1 MTDAEIIKALA
12 CCKSPVADC
21 DECTIFDFGT
31 DCQFIVIK
39 YALDLINRQQEDIE
53 RLRSMNC
60 AKLDTIH
67 DLQAD
72 TNKLKEQLQDVQE
85 RYEEA
90 QTKIEQWKEEANKYQ
105 KLWCIAVDDIETAK
119 AEAYKEFAK
128 KLKKEF
134 LTLEYQFNTTR
145 KTLPIDFVKDQI
157 KWLLQEVSID
167 IIYSLVE
174 EYEKGGEQE

>member
-1 MTDAEIIKALA
+1 MTNYERENEISTDEIIKRLER
-12 CCKSPVADC
+12 CVKRGNRNYD
-21 DECTIFDFGT
+21 T
-31 DCQFIVIK
+31 DIV
-39 YALDLINRQQEDIE
+39 LDLIYRQQEDIE

-90 QTKIEQWKEEANKYQ
+90 QTKIEQWKDEANKYQ

-119 AEAYKEFAK
+119 SEAIQEFAK

-134 LTLEYQFNTTR
+134 LTLEYQVNTTR

-157 KWLLQEVSID
+157 KWLLQEISID
-167 IIYSLVE
+167 IIDSLVK
-174 EYEKGGEQE
+174 EYEKGR